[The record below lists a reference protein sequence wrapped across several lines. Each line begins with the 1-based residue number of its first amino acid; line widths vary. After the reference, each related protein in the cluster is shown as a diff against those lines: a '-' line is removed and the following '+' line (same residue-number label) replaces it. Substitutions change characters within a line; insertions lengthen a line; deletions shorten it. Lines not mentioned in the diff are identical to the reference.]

1 MDRDMAKTMLE
12 TNDKFRATVFKI
24 IKYSL
29 NNKNLL
35 LLVIL
40 DSWQELK
47 QKTCMGNLT
56 KISANKYYKK
66 SKDEYYIP
74 ILYNSF

>member
-40 DSWQELK
+40 DS
-47 QKTCMGNLT
+47 
-56 KISANKYYKK
+56 
-66 SKDEYYIP
+66 
-74 ILYNSF
+74 